1 MKDKIFIPRYSH
13 MKEKYKNWARED
25 MYMSYL
31 ISADISMFEYSG
43 LPGDLDPRFI
53 EMWLH
58 LYGSVGFC
66 KDGDR
71 YVCGFM
77 PARTGGLNMYGD
89 GTEMILTT
97 CNGQS
102 YNKTIDKDGV
112 IMYNAPS
119 RMPDLDIMIDTEMF
133 AAIDKSLSINTRL
146 SRVAPVLFG
155 QNSVQTNRLTDCLKA
170 ICEGELFT
178 VQASNQNDL
187 FPATDILEKVEPT
200 SPERAQYLQY
210 LSEYWDDVQ
219 RRHFSRRGLA
229 AKTSTKHAQVST
241 DEVHGL
247 DCISWFYPLACLNE
261 RRKALEKFN
270 EIFGESVSVQF
281 SEVWE
286 QEYQGYID
294 RLEVLDNEAD
304 GESEGGRADGQDHGD
319 HDVNSSD
326 TVQSEDN

>member
-1 MKDKIFIPRYSH
+1 MEDKVFIPRYSR
-13 MKEKYKNWARED
+13 MKEKCKNWARED

-31 ISADISMFEYSG
+31 LSADISMFEYEG
-43 LPGDLDPRFI
+43 LPEDLDPRFI

-66 KDGDR
+66 RDGDR
-71 YVCGFM
+71 YICGFM
-77 PARTGGLNMYGD
+77 PARTGYLNMYGD
-89 GTEMILTT
+89 GEDMILTT

-102 YNKTIDKDGV
+102 YTRKINEDGV

-119 RMPDLDIMIDTEMF
+119 RMPDLDIMIDTEVM

-155 QNSVQTNRLTDCLKA
+155 QNSVQTNRLTECLKS

-178 VQASNQNDL
+178 VQAGTKEDI
-187 FPATDILEKVEPT
+187 FPSTEILDKVEPT

-219 RRHFSRRGLA
+219 RRHFARRGLA

-247 DCISWFYPLACLNE
+247 DCISWFYPLSCKAERQKAIDKINE
-261 RRKALEKFN
+261 LWGLDIRIR
-270 EIFGESVSVQF
+270 F

-304 GESEGGRADGQDHGD
+304 GQDPGGGDNGQDHGSND
-319 HDVNSSD
+319 TDTID
-326 TVQSEDN
+326 TVQSEDS

>member
-1 MKDKIFIPRYSH
+1 MEDKVFIPRYSR

-31 ISADISMFEYSG
+31 LSADISMFEYDG
-43 LPGDLDPRFI
+43 LPDDLDPRFI

-71 YVCGFM
+71 YICGSM
-77 PARTGGLNMYGD
+77 PARTGDLNMYGD
-89 GTEMILTT
+89 GQEMILTT
-97 CNGQS
+97 CNGLS
-102 YNKTIDKDGV
+102 YNKRIGEDGV
-112 IMYNAPS
+112 IMYNSPS

-155 QNSVQTNRLTDCLKA
+155 QNGIQTNRLTECLKS

-178 VQASNQNDL
+178 VQSGTKEDL
-187 FPATDILEKVEPT
+187 FPSTDILDKVEPT

-219 RRHFSRRGLA
+219 RRHFARRGLA
-229 AKTSTKHAQVST
+229 AKTSTKHAQVSQ

-247 DCISWFYPLACLNE
+247 DCISWFYPLACLEE
-261 RRKALEKFN
+261 RKKALEIFN
-270 EIFGESVSVQF
+270 RIFEQNASVKF

-294 RLEVLDNEAD
+294 RLEVLSDETAD
-304 GESEGGRADGQDHGD
+304 QSPGGGDDGQDNAESDRPSG
-319 HDVNSSD
+319 D
-326 TVQSEDN
+326 TVQS

>member
-1 MKDKIFIPRYSH
+1 MNEQFFIPRYSK
-13 MKEKYKNWARED
+13 MKEKWKNYTRED

-31 ISADISMFEYSG
+31 ISADITMFEYDG
-43 LPGDLDPRFI
+43 LPEELDPRFI

-66 KDGDR
+66 RDGEKF
-71 YVCGFM
+71 VVGSM
-77 PARTGGLNMYGD
+77 PARAGDLDIYGD
-89 GTEMILTT
+89 GNQMILTT
-97 CNGQS
+97 RNGQS
-102 YNKTIDKDGV
+102 YTREVNKDAV
-112 IMYNAPS
+112 IMYNSPS
-119 RMPDLDIMIDTEMF
+119 RMPDLDLMIDTEMF

-155 QNSVQTNRLTDCLKA
+155 QNSVQTNRLTECLQK
-170 ICEGELFT
+170 ITEGELFT
-178 VQASNQNDL
+178 IQGGSKDDI
-187 FPATDILEKVEPT
+187 FPSQEILDTMEPT

-219 RRHFSRRGLA
+219 RRHFARRGLA

-247 DCISWFYPLACLNE
+247 DCISWFYPIACLNE
-261 RRKALEKFN
+261 RRKALDEFN
-270 EIFGESVSVQF
+270 RIFNRSASVKF

-294 RLEVLDNEAD
+294 RLEVLDNETTP
-304 GESEGGRADGQDHGD
+304 ENTGGGDDGQDSGD
-319 HDVNSSD
+319 HDTDTDN
-326 TVQSEDN
+326 TVQSENN